1 MKEMNRTPAGAALSA
16 SALNLFRV
24 ASSLL
29 TEGNRLV
36 ANIGLTSARW
46 QVLGTIVSAENPQ
59 PVAWL
64 ARDMGMNR
72 QNVQRLINE
81 LEKEGLV
88 EFVQNPHHKRA
99 YLVVLTENGRKAFSH
114 AMALEA
120 PWMNRLAEGISLE
133 DIHTMNHVLKIL
145 RSRLNEE
152 VTEE

>member
-1 MKEMNRTPAGAALSA
+1 MKKMSRTPAGAALSA

-29 TEGNRLV
+29 AEGNRLV

-46 QVLGTIVSAENPQ
+46 QVLGTMVSAESPQ

-72 QNVQRLINE
+72 QNVQRLING

-88 EFVQNPHHKRA
+88 EFAQNPHHKRA
-99 YLVVLTENGRKAFSH
+99 YLVVLTESGRKAFSH
-114 AMALEA
+114 AMALES
-120 PWMNRLAEGISLE
+120 PWVNQLAEGISLE
-133 DIHTMNHVLKIL
+133 DIHTMNRVLKIL
-145 RSRLNEE
+145 RSRLSEE
-152 VTEE
+152 VIEE